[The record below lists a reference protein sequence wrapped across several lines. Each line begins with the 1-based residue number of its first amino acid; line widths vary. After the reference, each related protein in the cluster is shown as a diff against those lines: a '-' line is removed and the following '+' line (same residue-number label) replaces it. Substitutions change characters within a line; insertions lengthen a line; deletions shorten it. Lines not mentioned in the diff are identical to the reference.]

1 MNNEDEENL
10 SEAQELAREGEEFD
24 KKELYQYAYT
34 AYKQALELEPD
45 HPEWVQKM
53 NESRRNYRR
62 DAVKVII
69 SVCAVIG
76 IIVLAYFFLR

>member
-1 MNNEDEENL
+1 MNEDEEIL
-10 SEAQELAREGEEFD
+10 SEAQELEHEGEEFD

-45 HPEWVQKM
+45 HPDWAEKM
-53 NESRRNYRR
+53 KQSRRNYRR
-62 DAVKVII
+62 DAVKVVI

-76 IIVLAYFFLR
+76 IIILVYYLLR